1 MQEIQPAAIQQ
12 LLDEAAPYCDEGEL
26 ASYIP
31 ELTKANPQ
39 HLGLCLL
46 TSEDEPL
53 GFGDYQE
60 AFTIQSISKVASLLL
75 ALRLYGS
82 EEVFSRVGMEPSGT
96 PFSELSG
103 FRDLADTPANPFIN
117 SGALAVASL
126 LADKIS
132 FEEYRAFVA
141 ALCHKPQLII
151 AESVYHSEM
160 AHSER
165 NHSLAWE
172 LKRMRLLSAGVEET
186 LDFYT
191 KACSLSVSA
200 QDLAYFAAYLAGIC
214 PAQSTSYGASPA
226 NMSKVDFCLDPDHR
240 RICLSLMFTCGLYDG
255 SGRFAVK
262 AGLPAKSG
270 VGGGILAVLPG
281 QAGLA
286 TFGPA
291 LDHNGNSIGGIKLLE
306 LLAERYGWHLLI

>member
-1 MQEIQPAAIQQ
+1 MQEIKPAAIQQ
-12 LLDEAAPYCDEGEL
+12 LLEEAAPYCEQGEL

-31 ELTKANPQ
+31 ELTKADPQ
-39 HLGLCLL
+39 HLGIYLV
-46 TSEDEPL
+46 TSDGKAI
-53 GFGDYQE
+53 GFGDYQVP
-60 AFTIQSISKVASLLL
+60 FTIQSISKVASLLL
-75 ALRLYGS
+75 ALRLYS
-82 EEVFSRVGMEPSGT
+82 PEEVFSRVGMEPSGT

-126 LADKIS
+126 LANKIS

-151 AESVYHSEM
+151 TESVYRSEM

-172 LKRMRLLSAGVEET
+172 LKRMRLLSADVEET

-191 KACSLSVSA
+191 KACSLSVTA
-200 QDLAYFAAYLAGIC
+200 QDLACFAAYLAGIC
-214 PAQSTSYGASPA
+214 QAQVDNSGSSPA
-226 NMSKVDFCLDPDHR
+226 DQSQVDLSLDPEHQK
-240 RICLSLMFTCGLYDG
+240 ICLSLMFTCGLYDG

-270 VGGGILAVLPG
+270 VGGGILAILPG
-281 QAGLA
+281 QAGIA

-306 LLAERYGWHLLI
+306 LLSEQNDWHCLG